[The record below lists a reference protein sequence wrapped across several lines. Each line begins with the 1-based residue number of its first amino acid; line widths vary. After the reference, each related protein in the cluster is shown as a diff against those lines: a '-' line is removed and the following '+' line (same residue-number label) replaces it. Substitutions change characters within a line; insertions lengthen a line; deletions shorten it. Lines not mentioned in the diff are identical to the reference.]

1 MGYRSAAASPGPFL
15 TPTPSWPWEKR
26 AFRKLG
32 SSSLGSTAPG
42 VRPSGP
48 GERPALGVQ
57 GEEANRE
64 GKGRADEAMLPAG
77 GRAPARRARAGS
89 RSRPQSAPVNQGRGS
104 HGAGRS
110 IHPTWAPAQKR
121 SLSGS
126 LRGNRWRWGLAL
138 AVLTSSPGASEAPS
152 GGKSGGTGWGLI
164 RPLPGRFPGFITT
177 RCGRPGP
184 QVRPR

>member
-48 GERPALGVQ
+48 GERTQTEKAK
-57 GEEANRE
+57 A
-64 GKGRADEAMLPAG
+64 GRTRPCLLPG
-77 GRAPARRARAGS
+77 GRAPPRRARAGS

-104 HGAGRS
+104 HGAVRS
-110 IHPTWAPAQKR
+110 IHPSWAPAQKC

-126 LRGNRWRWGLAL
+126 LRGNRWRWGPAL
-138 AVLTSSPGASEAPS
+138 VGLTSSPGASEAPS
-152 GGKSGGTGWGLI
+152 GGKRGGPGWGLI
-164 RPLPGRFPGFITT
+164 RHLPGPLPRLHNDPLCVGGRAL
-177 RCGRPGP
+177 R
-184 QVRPR
+184 